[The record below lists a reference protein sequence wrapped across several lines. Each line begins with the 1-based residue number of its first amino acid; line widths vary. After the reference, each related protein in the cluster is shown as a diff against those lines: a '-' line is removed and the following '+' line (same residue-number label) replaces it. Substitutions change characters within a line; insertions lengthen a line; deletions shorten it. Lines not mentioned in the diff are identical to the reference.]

1 VVEVEYGRGP
11 QRVRLSEDEIDGL
24 LDRIDL
30 EARRGDG
37 PQDVQ
42 VTAKSGGTLG
52 IVVGADWSV
61 LHYVPA
67 NLDPPYMV
75 SVGDDQ
81 SEEPVV
87 FYVAGD
93 HHSETLRRNMI
104 TPDAA
109 RAAMR
114 HFVATGALSPNVEW
128 ARSAGH
134 SRAFGLSSSS

>member
-1 VVEVEYGRGP
+1 VVEVEYGHGP
-11 QRVRLSEDEIDGL
+11 RQARVTEHEVEEL
-24 LDRIDL
+24 LDRVAE
-30 EARRGDG
+30 EARREGR

-42 VTAKSGGTLG
+42 VTVESAGSLG

-61 LHYVPA
+61 LNHVPA
-67 NLDPPYMV
+67 NVDPPYMV

-93 HHSETLRRNMI
+93 HYSETLRRNTI
-104 TPDAA
+104 RPAAA

-114 HFVATGALSPNVEW
+114 HFVATGELSPDITWEEV
-128 ARSAGH
+128 
-134 SRAFGLSSSS
+134 